1 MADVGPPVR
10 RTKIVATV
18 GPASNTP
25 AAIRDLVA
33 AGVDVFRLNFSHG
46 THAGHG
52 EAITLIRAAAAEAG
66 RQVAI
71 LQDLSGP
78 KIRTGQLKDHQP
90 LVLEPGATLVI
101 AAGSFEGVPGRV
113 STSYRE
119 LPGRVRPGDT
129 LLLDD
134 GRLQLR
140 VESTSADEIRTI
152 VVDGGLLGER
162 KGINAPGVALP
173 ASGLT
178 AKDLEDLRF
187 GVASG
192 VDFVAMSF
200 VQTAGDLRQ
209 ARAALAEAGAPD
221 LPLVAKLERPEAVEQ
236 LDEILRACDAVMV
249 ARGDL
254 GLELPLETVPR
265 VQKEITRRARA
276 LGVPV
281 IVATQVFE
289 SMMKEPRPT
298 RAEVSDAANAV
309 GDGADAIMLAGETA
323 AGAYPL
329 KAVQTLDLVLRDAER
344 VASMPVPL
352 RGSARA
358 RRARPGDVRGGD
370 DAGRPR
376 PRGRDRGGDARRQ
389 DRWPAVGAAAGH
401 TDRGG
406 HGPAGR
412 GPAAGAVVGRRA
424 GAHDPGRH
432 RRHVG
437 DAARYAAG
445 RAPADT
451 AGIGDCRGE
460 HGPGSEPRAVEFPEG
475 AGSGVAGP
483 GVSTRAQVPTE
494 PASAGP

>member
-1 MADVGPPVR
+1 MR

-18 GPASNTP
+18 GPASNTG
-25 AAIRDLVA
+25 AAIKALVA

-46 THAGHG
+46 THTGHG
-52 EAITLIRAAAAEAG
+52 EVIALIRAAAAEAA

-78 KIRTGQLKDHQP
+78 KIRTGLLKDHQP
-90 LVLEPGATLVI
+90 LLLEPGTSLVI
-101 AAGSFEGVPGRV
+101 AAGSFDGVPGRV
-113 STSYRE
+113 STGYLE
-119 LPGRVRPGDT
+119 LPGRVRAGDL

-140 VESTSADEIRTI
+140 VESTTADEIHTT

-187 GVASG
+187 GVAAG

-200 VQTAGDLRQ
+200 VQTADDLRQ

-221 LPLVAKLERPEAVEQ
+221 LPLVAKLERPEAVER
-236 LDEILRACDAVMV
+236 LDEILHACDAVMV

-344 VASMPVPL
+344 VAGMPVRLQEAHVRAAHGQAMCEAAVTLADRGHAAAIVAVTRGGKTAALLSALRPGTPIVGATDQPVVARRLALSWGVVPL
-352 RGSARA
+352 LTTLGATADTSATQLGALLVERQLIQPGSAIVVVSMA
-358 RRARPGDVRGGD
+358 PGLSPGPSNFLKV
-370 DAGRPR
+370 
-376 PRGRDRGGDARRQ
+376 Q
-389 DRWPAVGAAAGH
+389 AV
-401 TDRGG
+401 
-406 HGPAGR
+406 
-412 GPAAGAVVGRRA
+412 
-424 GAHDPGRH
+424 
-432 RRHVG
+432 
-437 DAARYAAG
+437 
-445 RAPADT
+445 
-451 AGIGDCRGE
+451 
-460 HGPGSEPRAVEFPEG
+460 
-475 AGSGVAGP
+475 
-483 GVSTRAQVPTE
+483 
-494 PASAGP
+494 